1 MTFRHSLDRLIDV
14 CASDAIRKRLQA
26 VSERPPASLHK
37 AKSLADWFASVMA
50 AVDGASAEEGDDSGE
65 GGDSAAMSGMGED
78 DGGGWTDS
86 QGGARGGDASMVSV
100 GGGGGRPSG
109 ASSASSC
116 SLSRRACSPLQ
127 TCETWKA
134 KKPRLTAAP
143 TSSGSAGAKRRCCL
157 CPSRINKFSAGH
169 SLLELIELSDGC
181 VAHRI
186 CCMYIPEVEG
196 MRARASTVAL
206 ATQPMRPKVR
216 RKRVASPRLI
226 SLSLSS
232 ICMRSCD

>member
-14 CASDAIRKRLQA
+14 CASDAMRKRLQA
-26 VSERPPASLHK
+26 VSERPPASLYK

-100 GGGGGRPSG
+100 GGGGGGRPSG

-116 SLSRRACSPLQ
+116 SLSRPAPSLPVRRGHAHTQPPPFDEEMSLLKNSVRQ
-127 TCETWKA
+127 K
-134 KKPRLTAAP
+134 TARCVLAR
-143 TSSGSAGAKRRCCL
+143 SERDRKRRDV
-157 CPSRINKFSAGH
+157 PG
-169 SLLELIELSDGC
+169 LI
-181 VAHRI
+181 
-186 CCMYIPEVEG
+186 
-196 MRARASTVAL
+196 
-206 ATQPMRPKVR
+206 
-216 RKRVASPRLI
+216 
-226 SLSLSS
+226 
-232 ICMRSCD
+232 